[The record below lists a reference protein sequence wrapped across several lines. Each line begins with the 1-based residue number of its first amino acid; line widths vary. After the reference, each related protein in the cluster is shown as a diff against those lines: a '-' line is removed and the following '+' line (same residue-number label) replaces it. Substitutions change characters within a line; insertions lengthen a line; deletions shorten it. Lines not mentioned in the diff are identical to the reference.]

1 MRKSIMVFLLL
12 AALFFVTSCG
22 TKVEGTWYSDRPDNE
37 TLTLNK
43 DGTYIGGGWLN
54 TGQYSVEG
62 DKITLTGFLDGTKTL
77 QIKNKDSAIV
87 LFFDNGPYSHTYYTN
102 EKQAK
107 EKIEQRKE
115 EVARKQEELLAKL
128 LPGIMGYWVSKNRG
142 PLELSNTRECYY
154 FNGADCYVG
163 TYECELKLD
172 WEKQPQEIILKV
184 TLKDGKAKTWST
196 ETWSVDLEIN
206 HLQNRVGE
214 YQKAEKIK
222 LTKDMLIGRWNNSL
236 GTYIFTD
243 ETYTRKDSFEKD
255 ITWNY
260 ELDGDVLRRVDEG
273 VDIEEKIYLMEI
285 NNEPTL
291 VMMYTRPSE
300 RGGYSTWEILT
311 QGE

>member
-22 TKVEGTWYSDRPDNE
+22 TKIEGTWYSDRPDNE
-37 TLTLNK
+37 TLTLNP

-54 TGQYSVEG
+54 AGRYTVEG
-62 DKITLTGFLDGTKTL
+62 DKITLTGLLDGAKTL
-77 QIKNKDSAIV
+77 RIKKEGSITV
-87 LFFDNGPYSHTYYTN
+87 LYFDNGPYSHTYYAN
-102 EKQAK
+102 K
-107 EKIEQRKE
+107 EIALEEIKHRKE
-115 EVARKQEELLAKL
+115 EAAREQEELLVEL
-128 LPGIMGYWVSKNRG
+128 SPGIMGYWVSENRG
-142 PLELSNTRECYY
+142 PLELRNNGECYY
-154 FNGADCYVG
+154 FNGAECFDG
-163 TYECELKLD
+163 TYECEIKMDL
-172 WEKQPQEIILKV
+172 ESHPQEITLKV
-184 TLKDGKAKTWST
+184 TLRDGAR
-196 ETWSVDLEIN
+196 ETWSIDLESN

-214 YQKAEKIK
+214 YQKAEKIE
-222 LTKDMLIGRWNNSL
+222 LTKDMLIGRWNNFY

-243 ETYTRKDSFEKD
+243 ETYTRKASFEKD

-273 VDIEEKIYLMEI
+273 VDIKEKIYLMEV
-285 NNEPTL
+285 NCEPTL